1 LFINLVSF
9 SSIVVVVV
17 VETRTIARDWYRKE
31 EYDASIGL
39 VLLARKENLIIYNIF

>member
-17 VETRTIARDWYRKE
+17 VETRAIARDWYRKE
-31 EYDASIGL
+31 EYDALIGFS
-39 VLLARKENLIIYNIF
+39 LISKKGKFDNI